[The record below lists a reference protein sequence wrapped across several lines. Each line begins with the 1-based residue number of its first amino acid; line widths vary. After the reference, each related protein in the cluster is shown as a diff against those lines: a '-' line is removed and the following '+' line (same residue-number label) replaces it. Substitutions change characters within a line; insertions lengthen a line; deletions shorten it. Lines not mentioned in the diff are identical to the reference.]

1 MKQISIVVPV
11 FNEARNIEKLY
22 REIRSVCKKNSYEYE
37 IIIVD
42 DGSTDDTFQ
51 VVSLFAPVKYI
62 KLRKNFGQTAAL
74 DAGIKHAR
82 YKYIIPLD
90 GDGQNDPGDIPSM
103 IEYLEKHDL
112 DVVSGWR
119 KNRHDSLIKRFVSQG
134 ARLLRRML
142 IHDGIHDSGCTLKV
156 YKKECFDHITLYGEM
171 HRFIPALLKIK
182 GFKVGEVVVNHRP
195 RMTGRTRY
203 NWKRA
208 IKGFLDML
216 SVWFWNKYAIR
227 PLHLM
232 GTVGI
237 LLCAGGLFSSLIC
250 VYLLLRGHDLS
261 NTVFPLLAAFLLI
274 TGFQLFIAGL
284 MADILSKTYYETT
297 RDVSYSISQ
306 VIENKAKP
314 PLGT

>member
-22 REIRSVCKKNSYEYE
+22 REIRSVCKKNRYEYE

-42 DGSTDDTFQ
+42 DGSTDDTHQ
-51 VVSLFAPVKYI
+51 VVSRLSPVKYI
-62 KLRKNFGQTAAL
+62 RLRKNFGQTAAL
-74 DAGIKHAR
+74 DAGIKHAIH
-82 YKYIIPLD
+82 KYIVPMD
-90 GDGQNDPGDIPSM
+90 GDGQNDPGDIPTM
-103 IEYLEKHDL
+103 VDYLEENRL

-156 YKKECFDHITLYGEM
+156 YKKECFDNITLYGEM

-227 PLHLM
+227 PLHLL

-261 NTVFPLLAAFLLI
+261 NTVFPLLATFLLI